1 MTCIGGMMNE
11 FLTPE
16 DVAGLLR
23 LHLKTVYKLAKKGEL
38 PGSRIGR
45 SWRFRRSDVE
55 ALVAHKEKAA

>member
-1 MTCIGGMMNE
+1 MTCIGGMMDE
-11 FLTPE
+11 FMTPNN
-16 DVAGLLR
+16 VAELLH